1 MCTPVKRQQRG
12 TDGERSTQGGMCL
25 LGARR
30 WTHRGRETKVNEKR
44 PREKNVEINVG
55 REVTKSDVAGQKDT
69 PREIQ
74 ETGK

>member
-1 MCTPVKRQQRG
+1 M
-12 TDGERSTQGGMCL
+12 
-25 LGARR
+25 GARR